1 MRWRVLILSASLF
14 ALAGCSSESHPKPLA
29 AAATT
34 QPIARLEESYEP
46 ALASALVFTP
56 PISINDPPVELSRAD
71 REPGA
76 FVGFEDQT
84 RSFLYV
90 RTEDR
95 YSSDG
100 QGRFERRSIVEQLG
114 STTR

>member
-1 MRWRVLILSASLF
+1 MRWRVIIIAGAFF
-14 ALAGCSSESHPKPLA
+14 ALTGCQAHQKP

-34 QPIARLEESYEP
+34 QPIAAIERYYEP
-46 ALASALVFTP
+46 ATAPALAFTP
-56 PISINDPPVELSRAD
+56 PISINDPPIELTRAD

-100 QGRFERRSIVEQLG
+100 KGRYERRAIIEQLG

>member
-1 MRWRVLILSASLF
+1 MRWRDYIFAGAFL
-14 ALAGCSSESHPKPLA
+14 ALAGCQCHQKPA
-29 AAATT
+29 PATT
-34 QPIARLEESYEP
+34 QPLARLEESYEP